1 MNGAAGRERRFR
13 RRREPWRAGSL
24 AALAVLAAA
33 AFGQSALAQAP
44 EPEEPASLTFV
55 SWGGPYARAQRSA
68 FIDAFTEE
76 TGITVRMD
84 DYSGGLAQVRA
95 QIEAGDIHWDAI
107 DLERADVLLGCEEGL
122 LEHLDVDALPPA
134 PDGTPASE
142 DYYPNTLSDCG
153 GAGIVYATIFAY
165 HGDAF
170 PTDGPTSIKDFFDVR
185 RFPGRRGMRR
195 SPMVNLEFAL
205 MADGV
210 PADEVYAVLDTPVGK
225 ARAFRKLDSIKPH
238 VLWWE
243 ATGQPVQMLAD
254 HEVVMTTAYN
264 GRIFTA
270 GVVEGH
276 AFVPVWRG
284 QVLDSGLIG
293 IIAGTPR
300 LQAATAFLQFASR
313 PERMAAMTGHFP
325 YSPSR
330 RSAAALV
337 HDSAASGLP
346 HLLQH
351 LPTDPERLDY
361 ALWSDSQWWSDH
373 IDEMTERFSA
383 WLLR

>member
-1 MNGAAGRERRFR
+1 MSGAIGSRARLKALEAL
-13 RRREPWRAGSL
+13 WRARCLFSL
-24 AALAVLAAA
+24 AVLAGALGQPVLAAA
-33 AFGQSALAQAP
+33 A
-44 EPEEPASLTFV
+44 EPASITFV

-68 FIDAFTEE
+68 FINAFTEE

-107 DLERADVLLGCEEGL
+107 DLERPDVLLGCEEGL
-122 LEHLDVDALPPA
+122 LERLGVDALPPA

-142 DYYPNTLSDCG
+142 DYYPQTLSDCG

-165 HGDAF
+165 HRDAF
-170 PTDGPTSIKDFFDVR
+170 PAGGPTSIRDFFDVR
-185 RFPGRRGMRR
+185 RFPGRRGLRR
-195 SPMVNLEFAL
+195 SPMTNLEFAL

-210 PADEVYAVLDTPVGK
+210 PRDQVYAVLDTPVGK
-225 ARAFRKLDSIKPH
+225 ARAFRKLDSIKAH

-254 HEVVMTTAYN
+254 REVVMTTAYN
-264 GRIFTA
+264 GRIFA
-270 GVVEGH
+270 AQEVEGH
-276 AFVPVWRG
+276 SIVPVWRG

-300 LQAATAFLQFASR
+300 LQAATAFLRFASR
-313 PERMAAMTGHFP
+313 PERMAALSSYFP

-330 RSAAALV
+330 RSAEALMEATAAG
-337 HDSAASGLP
+337 ASSGAP
-346 HLLQH
+346 QH
-351 LPTDPERLDY
+351 LPTHPERLAH

-373 IDEMTERFSA
+373 IDEMNEWFSA